1 MTITRRSFIT
11 LTATAGGGLLLG
23 FSLLD
28 CTGKARDAAV
38 ASGPPFAPD
47 AFIRIDPNGTVTMIM
62 PQVEMGQGTYT
73 SIPMLIAE
81 ELEVPL
87 ATVQLEH
94 APPNDKLYA
103 QPLIG
108 FQATGGSTSI
118 RGFWKPLREAGATAR
133 MALVAAAAQQWK
145 VDPSTCHA
153 ANAAVTHSP
162 SGRTLGYGALVAIA
176 STLPVPTD
184 VALKDP
190 KDFKLIGTPAK
201 RLDSPSKV
209 NGSAKFGLD
218 VQVPGMKIA
227 TVAASPVRGGTV
239 ASLDEAKAMAVPGV
253 RQVVNLQDVVA
264 VVGDHM
270 WAAKQGLAAL
280 DIKWNDGPNGNVVT
294 ADIFNGLA
302 AAGAAGAPAVVGKK
316 MGDAPGTIA
325 RASKKID
332 AVYELPMLAH
342 ATMEPLNCTV
352 HVRADGCDV
361 WTGSQVV
368 ARAQATAAQ
377 VTGLPLDKVQVHNHL
392 LGGGFGR
399 RLEHD
404 YVTQA
409 VRIAKEVASPVKVV
423 WTREEDIQHD
433 IVRPAYYN
441 KLSAS
446 VDAHGVPTALHQRI
460 AGSSILAR
468 WAPPAFK
475 NGLDDDAVEV
485 ADGPPYDWPAVLI
498 EYARKEHPAVVTG
511 WWRGVGPTHNAYVLE
526 SFIDELVV
534 AANADPVAY
543 RRAFLTKTPRAQG
556 VLDLAAEKAGWG
568 QQPVPAGHGRGVSVL
583 GAFGSFV
590 ALVAD
595 VAVDDAGTVRVLKVV
610 CAIDC
615 GQNVNPDTIKAQMEG
630 GINFGITGVLYSE
643 VTFKNGRVE
652 QHNFDNYRMLRINE
666 APVIEVYIVPST
678 EAPGGIGEPGTAA
691 TMPAIANAVFA
702 ATRKRFRKLPIQ
714 PQLVKT

>member
-1 MTITRRSFIT
+1 MTISRRSFIT

-23 FSLLD
+23 FSLVD
-28 CTGKARDAAV
+28 CAGKARDAV
-38 ASGPPFAPD
+38 PSGPPFAPD

-73 SIPMLIAE
+73 SMPMLIAE

-87 ATVQLEH
+87 AQIRLEH
-94 APPNDKLYA
+94 APPSDKLYTM
-103 QPLIG
+103 PLIG
-108 FQATGGSTSI
+108 FQATGGSTSV

-133 MALVAAAAQQWK
+133 TVLIAAAAQKWD
-145 VDPSTCHA
+145 VDPTTCHA
-153 ANAAVTHSP
+153 ANAAVVHSP

-176 STLPVPTD
+176 STLPVPAD
-184 VALKDP
+184 VPLKDA

-201 RLDSPSKV
+201 RLDSPGKV
-209 NGSAKFGLD
+209 NGSAKYGLD
-218 VQVPGMKIA
+218 VQLPGMKIA

-239 ASLDEAKAMAVPGV
+239 ASIDEAKALAVPGV
-253 RQVVNLQDVVA
+253 RQVVKLDDAVA

-280 DIKWNDGPNGNVVT
+280 DVKWNDGPNASTTT

-302 AAGAAGAPAVVGKK
+302 SAATQPGVVGKK
-316 MGDAPGTIA
+316 EGDAPGAIA
-325 RASKKID
+325 RASKKIA

-361 WTGSQVV
+361 WTGSQVMS
-368 ARAQATAAQ
+368 RAQATAAQ

-409 VRIAKEVASPVKVV
+409 VQIAKQLSSPVKVV

-441 KLSAS
+441 KITAS
-446 VDAHGVPTALHQRI
+446 VDAHGVPTALHHRI

-485 ADGPPYDWPAVLI
+485 ADGPPYDWPATLI
-498 EYARKEHPAVVTG
+498 EYARKENPAVVTG
-511 WWRGVGPTHNAYVLE
+511 WWRGVGPTHNAFVVE
-526 SFIDELVV
+526 SFVDELAV
-534 AANADPVAY
+534 AAHADPVAY
-543 RRAFLTKTPRAQG
+543 RRAFLTKSPRAQG
-556 VLDLAAEKAGWG
+556 VLNLAAEKAGWG
-568 QQPVPAGHGRGVSVL
+568 QQPTPAGQGRGVSVL
-583 GAFGSFV
+583 GAFGSFL

-595 VAVDDAGTVRVLKVV
+595 VAVDSTGTVRVLKVV
-610 CAIDC
+610 CAVDC

-630 GINFGITGVLYSE
+630 GINFGISAALYSE

-652 QHNFDNYRMLRINE
+652 QHNFDNYRILRMNE

-691 TMPAIANAVFA
+691 TAPAIANAVFA
-702 ATRKRFRKLPIQ
+702 ATQKRLRKLPIQ
-714 PQLVKT
+714 PQLAKT